1 MLFSVFPSDSQ
12 QQNNLLFK
20 QKVLYIRIDNSDSPS
35 TVTLQQ
41 IRFQPVLVFIDIYI
55 YCE

>member
-1 MLFSVFPSDSQ
+1 MFSVSPSDSQ

-20 QKVLYIRIDNSDSPS
+20 QTARYIRTDNSDSPS

-41 IRFQPVLVFIDIYI
+41 ISFQPVLVFTAIYT